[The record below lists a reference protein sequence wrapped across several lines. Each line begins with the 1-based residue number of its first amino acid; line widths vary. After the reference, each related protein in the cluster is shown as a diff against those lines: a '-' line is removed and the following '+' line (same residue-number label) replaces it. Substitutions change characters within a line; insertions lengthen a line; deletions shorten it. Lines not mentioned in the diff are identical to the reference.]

1 MVVPPLHANS
11 IGDITELKGYAR
23 IVRDAPYPAE
33 LNFDINSFDNVQTAN
48 GRVGIT
54 FVDDTQVR
62 LTEHSKL
69 IINEYI
75 FNPDPAKS
83 KMDLSFASG
92 TIRFVSGS
100 VNKLNKKNVT
110 LQTPSADIAILGT
123 DFTVTV
129 NELGESLII
138 LLPGL
143 DGLASGEIIVST
155 AIGQVTLN
163 KPYQATT
170 ATMYEQPPSSP
181 ITLDITLEFIDNMLI
196 VNPPKEKITLEER
209 QETRTKDYLDFTDLD
224 VDFLNEDLL
233 SLDEDFEFSEL
244 DIDYLDVNFLEDLL
258 DVIDDLQF
266 EEEDQLNQFVSSVPI
281 TGTALGQDIE
291 TQITTILQGDEIKI
305 IRNVNQYV
313 TLDLDADQAYSV
325 IIIQDGVSKAITIN
339 NGGSST
345 IRITQGSG

>member
-1 MVVPPLHANS
+1 
-11 IGDITELKGYAR
+11 
-23 IVRDAPYPAE
+23 
-33 LNFDINSFDNVQTAN
+33 
-48 GRVGIT
+48 
-54 FVDDTQVR
+54 
-62 LTEHSKL
+62 
-69 IINEYI
+69 
-75 FNPDPAKS
+75 
-83 KMDLSFASG
+83 LSFASG

-209 QETRTKDYLDFTDLD
+209 QESRTKDYLDFTDLD
-224 VDFLNEDLL
+224 IDFLNEDLL

-258 DVIDDLQF
+258 DIIDDLQF